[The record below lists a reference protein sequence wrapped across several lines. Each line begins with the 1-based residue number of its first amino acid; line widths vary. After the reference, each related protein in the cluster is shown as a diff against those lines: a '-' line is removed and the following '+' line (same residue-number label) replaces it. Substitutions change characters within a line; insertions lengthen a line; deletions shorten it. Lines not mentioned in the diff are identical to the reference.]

1 LKFIQIPIFMHI
13 HRFDSRSFA
22 LQVLELLPRHHN
34 GAMQDTLQ
42 ARLAE
47 QMEVSSSVLAVTY
60 DGAAPRS

>member
-1 LKFIQIPIFMHI
+1 MLVDHHKHAPEH
-13 HRFDSRSFA
+13 HAGSCCA

-47 QMEVSSSVLAVTY
+47 QMEVSLPCVWF
-60 DGAAPRS
+60 G